1 MWQYPHLTLL
11 GNAGH
16 VMDFCWWG
24 EQLVHHWWD
33 LNMSVQLFEFIIS
46 NSVNFLHQFFFHY
59 EWLSRWS
66 STLSLP
72 RVTKKYF
79 LLATSIQ
86 HQTDKKQEYEMISI
100 RGLSFV
106 STLNYQNQTY
116 KYFLADSKYN
126 YLRDLVSEWVKSM
139 GGWIKKTRRWNVY
152 HKHDKSNLS

>member
-1 MWQYPHLTLL
+1 
-11 GNAGH
+11 
-16 VMDFCWWG
+16 
-24 EQLVHHWWD
+24 
-33 LNMSVQLFEFIIS
+33 MSVHLFEFIIS
-46 NSVNFLHQFFFHY
+46 NSVNFLHHFFFNY

-79 LLATSIQ
+79 LLTTSIQ

-106 STLNYQNQTY
+106 STLDYQNQTY

-139 GGWIKKTRRWNVY
+139 GG
-152 HKHDKSNLS
+152 

>member
-1 MWQYPHLTLL
+1 MRQYPHLTLL

-33 LNMSVQLFEFIIS
+33 LIMSVQLFEFTIS
-46 NSVNFLHQFFFHY
+46 NSVNFLHQIFFHY

-79 LLATSIQ
+79 LLTTSIQ
-86 HQTDKKQEYEMISI
+86 LQTDKKQEYEMISI

-139 GGWIKKTRRWNVY
+139 GGWIKKNKEMECV
-152 HKHDKSNLS
+152 S